1 MKSKQYQPPGKA
13 MINRLENEPGGANID
28 WLAALTS
35 VKHATAFYLQF
46 RKRAPSSRWEYLIRQ
61 ILPTP

>member
-13 MINRLENEPGGANID
+13 MINRLENEPRGVNID

-35 VKHATAFYLQF
+35 VKHATAFYLHSLE
-46 RKRAPSSRWEYLIRQ
+46 REPPPLDGNI
-61 ILPTP
+61 

>member
-46 RKRAPSSRWEYLIRQ
+46 RKRAPPVDGNI
-61 ILPTP
+61 